1 MTTIEKSAPQ
11 SASTQWQFIKVFL
24 LIYFVVFGLMLFSY
38 VAKFGMHLSA
48 EHDRWG
54 QFGDFFGG
62 ILNPL
67 TSFFT
72 LIVAV
77 FVWRL
82 QQTELLETKLTLKE
96 QTAHLSSA
104 NLREQ
109 EAANEKLLFSVME
122 KVEVIAS
129 TMGIR
134 SSDRP
139 RNEYINSLAG
149 VLWNFALT
157 KDGESVNFADWYGRK
172 DQAAIDLIVDDFL
185 PQLSP
190 YLDLITLT
198 LQIIEKR
205 IDDKEIF
212 VQLFCAQIG
221 QPQLS
226 LVSLIACSSQLKE
239 LHRLVLQ
246 FKLHEKLPKN
256 EYDQHLQ
263 YGWYS

>member
-1 MTTIEKSAPQ
+1 MIIGKKTASQAD
-11 SASTQWQFIKVFL
+11 STQWQFIKVFL
-24 LIYFVVFGLMLFSY
+24 LIYFVVFGLMVSSY
-38 VAKFGMHLSA
+38 IAKFGMSLSV

-82 QQTELLETKLTLKE
+82 QQTELLETKQTLKE
-96 QTAHLSSA
+96 QAAHLSSA

-109 EAANEKLLFSVME
+109 QAANEKLIFSVME
-122 KVEVIAS
+122 KIEVIAS
-129 TMGIR
+129 TMGIG

-139 RNEYINSLAG
+139 RNEHINSLAA
-149 VLWNFALT
+149 VLWNYALN
-157 KDGESVNFADWYGRK
+157 KDEKSFNFADSYGRK
-172 DQAAIDLIVDDFL
+172 DQVAIDLIVDDFL

-205 IDDKEIF
+205 IDDKQIF

-246 FKLHEKLPKN
+246 FKLHEKLPKT
-256 EYDQHLQ
+256 EYNQHLQ